1 MFVHTS
7 HSQRALLND
16 LGNCAGLDRDWDR
29 DVPLLKELGSEKF
42 GVGRVHWT
50 DMRGMAIAE
59 VRVNWLFDC
68 LYRGVDRCVRAGW
81 PSPRYV

>member
-1 MFVHTS
+1 
-7 HSQRALLND
+7 LND

-59 VRVNWLFDC
+59 VRVL
-68 LYRGVDRCVRAGW
+68 G
-81 PSPRYV
+81 